1 MKLKLRE
8 IAGTI
13 DGSHGPVPFSEL
25 KIESKRSHSKASCKF
40 TLARIGD
47 LADVSIKIS
56 VKHDGLKFK
65 GNHQFER
72 LERQEPRIAHVFY
85 RAVEEYVA
93 NTSRDE
99 MQNYLVRH
107 GVHLEGP
114 LPHFHG

>member
-85 RAVEEYVA
+85 RSVEDYVA
-93 NTSRDE
+93 NTSRDKIQE
-99 MQNYLVRH
+99 YLVRH